1 MVAWLKVG
9 SLWPLSFGLAC
20 CAIELLHSV
29 CSRYDIERFGCLFRG
44 TPRQS
49 ELLIVAGTV
58 TPKMAPALKKLQEF
72 MAKPSYSLAMGS
84 CAGGGGYYYFSYS
97 IVRGCDRIIPVDGY
111 IGGCPPTAEAMLYGI
126 LVLQKKLTA
135 WFEPKL
141 ASWWY

>member
-1 MVAWLKVG
+1 
-9 SLWPLSFGLAC
+9 
-20 CAIELLHSV
+20 
-29 CSRYDIERFGCLFRG
+29 
-44 TPRQS
+44 
-49 ELLIVAGTV
+49 LIVAGTV

-141 ASWWY
+141 AS